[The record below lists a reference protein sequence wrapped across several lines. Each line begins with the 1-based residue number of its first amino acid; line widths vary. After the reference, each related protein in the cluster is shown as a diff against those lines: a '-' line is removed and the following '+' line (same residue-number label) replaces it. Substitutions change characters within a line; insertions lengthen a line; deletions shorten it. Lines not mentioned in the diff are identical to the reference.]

1 MDIIFLHHL
10 TVDTVIG
17 VWEWERRIRQT
28 LILDLDLGVDT
39 ARAGDTDDLSFTVD
53 YKAVTDRVRDF
64 CRDANFKLIEAL
76 AEHIARIVL
85 GEFPVRWVRIK
96 INKQGIVRH
105 VRDLG
110 VIIERGARD

>member
-39 ARAGDTDDLSFTVD
+39 RRAGETDDLAYTVD
-53 YKAVTDRVRDF
+53 YKAVTDRVREFARAAD
-64 CRDANFKLIEAL
+64 FKLIEAL
-76 AEHIARIVL
+76 AEHIAGIVL
-85 GEFPVRWVRIK
+85 KEFPVRWVRVR

-110 VIIERGARD
+110 VIIERGERD